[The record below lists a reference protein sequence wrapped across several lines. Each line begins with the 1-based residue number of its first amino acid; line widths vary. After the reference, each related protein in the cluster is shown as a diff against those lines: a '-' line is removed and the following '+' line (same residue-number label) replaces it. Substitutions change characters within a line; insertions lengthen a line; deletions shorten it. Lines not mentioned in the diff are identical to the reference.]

1 MITCKSHRE
10 NFNAAACFLLELLG
24 HQWLLLYF
32 LLYFCAVLWTLIK
45 MEQTI
50 EKSPNFQQ
58 TLLNTWAS
66 FSQKFNDVAVFILD
80 LLGFDFDICIIFLR
94 SFSKNNK
101 KGTNNWKGPNFQQIL
116 LIIPASLSQNFN
128 VVALFVV
135 ELSGLVFY
143 IYTIFLCCFS
153 KINKNGTNN
162 SAVTKLSANTFGHS
176 DKPQPKV
183 QCCSCICS
191 WVIRLSFIYIYIYI
205 YTIFL
210 CHFSETYKNGKNN
223 WKITQLSG
231 NTLEY

>member
-94 SFSKNNK
+94 SFSKNK
-101 KGTNNWKGPNFQQIL
+101 KGTNNWKR
-116 LIIPASLSQNFN
+116 A
-128 VVALFVV
+128 
-135 ELSGLVFY
+135 
-143 IYTIFLCCFS
+143 
-153 KINKNGTNN
+153 KR
-162 SAVTKLSANTFGHS
+162 SANTFDHS
-176 DKPQPKV
+176 GKPQSKF
-183 QCCSCICS
+183 QCCSFIRC
-191 WVIRLSFIYIYIYI
+191 WVIRPCILYVYYI
-205 YTIFL
+205 FVL
-210 CHFSETYKNGKNN
+210 FFQN
-223 WKITQLSG
+223 
-231 NTLEY
+231 